1 MRERRGKKRRGRGRG
16 AGIKKKEAYGEKVGE
31 IKEEGGWKMEERKE
45 RREKRYILYPLAHDK
60 F

>member
-16 AGIKKKEAYGEKVGE
+16 AGIKKKGAYGEKVGE
-31 IKEEGGWKMEERKE
+31 IKGRRRMEERKE
-45 RREKRYILYPLAHDK
+45 MRDKRYILYPLAHDK